1 MIEILRKTSKLT
13 IIMWTFLAEDYFI
26 QMSIHKFSKHLLLWV
41 SLVCTVSRLA
51 WEAACLLISQM
62 ADWARLG
69 PHEARA
75 RRPDISNTETLAEI
89 RGELLEY
96 GTAAETRKSIFLR
109 RDGWFLR
116 PDGGNICEK
125 VMERYSVGYA
135 CLRPS
140 YYFDILFKI
149 IPEFQKFMYDLSW
162 KPWID
167 SSLDFQYMGSMVA
180 VHLIFRSP
188 DLENKFLSTLILRNM
203 THILMLGSAIN
214 NVNKF

>member
-1 MIEILRKTSKLT
+1 MHINSLESIYKLITCDTMIEILRKTSKLT

-62 ADWARLG
+62 TDWARLG
-69 PHEARA
+69 PHEVARA

-109 RDGWFLR
+109 IDGWFLR
-116 PDGGNICEK
+116 PDGQYLRESYGEIQCELC
-125 VMERYSVGYA
+125 VPPPV
-135 CLRPS
+135 
-140 YYFDILFKI
+140 ILLWYI
-149 IPEFQKFMYDLSW
+149 
-162 KPWID
+162 
-167 SSLDFQYMGSMVA
+167 V
-180 VHLIFRSP
+180 
-188 DLENKFLSTLILRNM
+188 
-203 THILMLGSAIN
+203 
-214 NVNKF
+214 

>member
-1 MIEILRKTSKLT
+1 MHINSLESIYKLITCDTMIEILRKTSKLT

-69 PHEARA
+69 PHEVARA
-75 RRPDISNTETLAEI
+75 RGPDTSSSETLAEI

-109 RDGWFLR
+109 IDGWFLR
-116 PDGGNICEK
+116 PDGQYLRESYGEISTEW
-125 VMERYSVGYA
+125 VMRASARHITLIY
-135 CLRPS
+135 CLR
-140 YYFDILFKI
+140 
-149 IPEFQKFMYDLSW
+149 
-162 KPWID
+162 
-167 SSLDFQYMGSMVA
+167 
-180 VHLIFRSP
+180 
-188 DLENKFLSTLILRNM
+188 
-203 THILMLGSAIN
+203 
-214 NVNKF
+214 

>member
-13 IIMWTFLAEDYFI
+13 IIMWTFLAQDYFI

-41 SLVCTVSRLA
+41 SLVWSVSRLA
-51 WEAACLLISQM
+51 WEASCLLISQM
-62 ADWARLG
+62 TTG
-69 PHEARA
+69 
-75 RRPDISNTETLAEI
+75 
-89 RGELLEY
+89 RGWVLMRWPGRGCKTPATWRHSPRSGGSCSSTELLLKQDVY
-96 GTAAETRKSIFLR
+96 IFENFDFCELT
-109 RDGWFLR
+109 
-116 PDGGNICEK
+116 GNICEK
-125 VMERYSVGYA
+125 VIMERYSVGYA

-188 DLENKFLSTLILRNM
+188 DLENKFLSTLILRSM
-203 THILMLGSAIN
+203 THILMLGSGIN